1 MVFCSSVVVL
11 VMVMVVGMLD
21 VVSKDLLGN
30 VVDVIHR
37 SIGKM

>member
-1 MVFCSSVVVL
+1 MVYCSSVVVL

-30 VVDVIHR
+30 MVDVLHQ
-37 SIGKM
+37 